1 MPVFQY
7 EVADRKGSVSRG
19 TVEATEQA
27 ELITRFRERGQIVLS
42 LRPARPGA
50 AVGGA
55 LGGFNAAALAGN
67 MRQSFRRMAT
77 GVNLG
82 TILLFTGQLA
92 AMLGGGLHLVR
103 ILTALAAESTH
114 KVFTKVLVSV
124 RDDITAGGT
133 FADALSHHP
142 HVFNTLY
149 VSVVRAGELSGSLPV
164 VLDTLT
170 TYLEKTDAIRRKV
183 KGAIAYPAVI
193 LAVAILIVIFMI
205 LKIVPIFKSVYDKAG
220 AVLPLPTRI
229 LIAFSNALRDYLLFM
244 ILGLAIVIL
253 VVYSIYQSPGGRRFF
268 DQLKLRLPLFGPLIR
283 KGILARTCR
292 TLSVLLNAGIPLIEA
307 METVAKVSGNAII
320 EDALTKATQRMRD
333 GGTIADTLRETG
345 EFPGMVT
352 QLVATG
358 EESGTLPIMLGR
370 AATYYEQQVDQAVST
385 LSSLIEPLMIV
396 VMGGIAGGVIFALYL
411 PIFNLGQAM
420 KGGVK

>member
-1 MPVFQY
+1 
-7 EVADRKGSVSRG
+7 
-19 TVEATEQA
+19 
-27 ELITRFRERGQIVLS
+27 
-42 LRPARPGA
+42 ARPGA

-92 AMLGGGLHLVR
+92 AMLGGGLHLVQ

-205 LKIVPIFKSVYDKAG
+205 LKIVPIFKNVYDKAG

-229 LIAFSNALRDYLLFM
+229 LIQISTIMRNWLLLV
-244 ILGLAIVIL
+244 ILGVLVLAAIL
-253 VVYSIYQSPGGRRFF
+253 FALYQTVGGPRFF
-268 DQLKLRLPLFGPLIR
+268 DTCKLKMPLFGSLIR
-283 KGILARTCR
+283 
-292 TLSVLLNAGIPLIEA
+292 
-307 METVAKVSGNAII
+307 
-320 EDALTKATQRMRD
+320 
-333 GGTIADTLRETG
+333 
-345 EFPGMVT
+345 
-352 QLVATG
+352 
-358 EESGTLPIMLGR
+358 
-370 AATYYEQQVDQAVST
+370 
-385 LSSLIEPLMIV
+385 
-396 VMGGIAGGVIFALYL
+396 
-411 PIFNLGQAM
+411 
-420 KGGVK
+420 